1 MSIFNLIYKQ
11 SSRVCIH
18 QITSKRFKYQRM
30 NEVYCRHIG
39 DSNRFE
45 VSFKISHK
53 NINRQFNFNR
63 LLSENVGDFLA
74 RIRTNVE
81 KVLNPKVKKKKL
93 NPDEAAELLE
103 VNLIQDGEVVDTTQQ
118 CKSVIFDSTNN
129 LLLNI
134 VGETFK
140 VIVNPPWVESLS
152 LPQSLM
158 VGSYCYP
165 SKLEIIFGDPDN
177 SIFEWYK
184 CDRNSSQWIEIGS
197 STKLLYLSEEYL
209 HFKLKLRCIPSDG
222 KTYGPEVEVMTN
234 AIIKEGPNSCPFMAR
249 QAFTKE
255 SLPDGSFRVVSYN
268 ILAEVYAETVT
279 AKQELFPYCPP
290 FALNIDYRKQLYMR
304 EIIGYNADIICLQE
318 VDVRIFKNDLSPVLE
333 ELGYQGVLSRKSGT
347 VAEGVATFFA
357 KRKFRLAEVKELSF
371 GDAVDKDPIFNDI
384 WNAIKNNEPV
394 VKNMKERSTVFHAVI
409 LENGDKTFVVGNTHL
424 FFFPSADH
432 IRLLQGGM
440 ASLYLESIVNNLQ
453 SLGKDVCLL
462 FCGDMNSTPDCGLY
476 SLMTKKIAPASLPDW
491 KSDKSEIVEGFDI
504 TQPFE
509 MKSAYGEPKFTNYTV
524 GFSGC
529 LDYIYFQSDKL
540 KLLQTVPL
548 PSEDEVKVHTALPS
562 PLFPSD
568 HVALIADF
576 EWIKKE

>member
-1 MSIFNLIYKQ
+1 
-11 SSRVCIH
+11 
-18 QITSKRFKYQRM
+18 M

-39 DSNRFE
+39 DSDRFE
-45 VSFKISHK
+45 VTFKISHK

-63 LLSENVGDFLA
+63 LLSENIGDFLA

-81 KVLNPKVKKKKL
+81 KVLNPKVKKRKI
-93 NPDEAAELLE
+93 NAEDAAELME
-103 VNLIQDGEVVDTTQQ
+103 VKLIQDGEVIDSSQN
-118 CKSVIFDSTNN
+118 CKSVIFDNGKN
-129 LLLNI
+129 LFLNL
-134 VGETFK
+134 VGENYK
-140 VIVNPPWVESLS
+140 VIVNPPWVGSLS

-165 SKLEIIFGDPDN
+165 SKLEIVFGDLEN

-184 CDRNSSQWIEIGS
+184 CDRSSSQWIEIKHS
-197 STKLLYLSEEYL
+197 SKLLYLSDEYL
-209 HFKLKLRCIPSDG
+209 HCKLKLRCIPSDG
-222 KTYGPEVEVMTN
+222 KIYGPEVEATTN
-234 AIIKEGPNSCPFMAR
+234 AVIKEGPSNCPFVAR
-249 QAFTKE
+249 HSFTKE
-255 SLPDGSFRVVSYN
+255 TLPDGSFRVVSYN

-290 FALNIDYRKQLYMR
+290 FALNIDYRKQLYIR
-304 EIIGYNADIICLQE
+304 EILGYNADIICLQE
-318 VDVRIFKNDLSPVLE
+318 VDARIFKNDLCPVLE
-333 ELGYQGVLSRKSGT
+333 EIGYQGVLTRKSGT
-347 VAEGVATFFA
+347 VAEGIATFFA

-371 GDAVDKDPIFNDI
+371 GDAVDKDPNFENI
-384 WNAIKNNEPV
+384 WNSIKNNEAV
-394 VKNMKERSTVFHAVI
+394 VNNLKERSTVFHALI

-440 ASLYLESIVNNLQ
+440 ASAYLENIVKNLQ
-453 SLGKDVCLL
+453 TLGKNTCLL

-491 KSDKSEIVEGFDI
+491 KSDKTEIVEGFDM

-509 MKSAYGEPKFTNYTV
+509 MRSAYGEPKFTNYTV

-529 LDYIYFQSDKL
+529 LDYIYYQSDKL
-540 KLLQTVPL
+540 KLLQAVPL
-548 PSEDEVKVHTALPS
+548 PTEDEVKAHTALPS

-576 EWIKKE
+576 GWIPN